1 MQNTRKQTKT
11 NGKKCQKATTRFFFV
26 LLFDY
31 GPHVV
36 AVCLSGPGSARKI
49 NGQRTLLAVI
59 VCSRVLPPWFIA
71 LWVTIC
77 SPVVCQF
84 FDLQCM
90 CGSCL
95 CYQRL
100 ATVTDSPQKRGGA
113 GLRKAVGRSKQRA
126 KKFHLRVSLLDTFSI
141 HQLCLSIKL
150 ITNSIK
156 TH

>member
-11 NGKKCQKATTRFFFV
+11 NGKKCQKATTRFFFFRS
-26 LLFDY
+26 LIMA
-31 GPHVV
+31 H
-36 AVCLSGPGSARKI
+36 
-49 NGQRTLLAVI
+49 TLLLSVSLGLDPQERSM
-59 VCSRVLPPWFIA
+59 VRELCWLWLCVLPR
-71 LWVTIC
+71 
-77 SPVVCQF
+77 SPTMIHCTVSY
-84 FDLQCM
+84 DLQSGCVPILWFAVQ

-100 ATVTDSPQKRGGA
+100 TTVTDSPQKRGGA